1 MRNPHCLFY
10 NCPEI
15 VDSVDNP
22 LVDNL
27 LVDNRLAEELVAG
40 IAEVGEGGYSIL
52 EEGEGDILIWL
63 VMTLIDGRKTYPILG
78 GGGGP
83 CCAH

>member
-1 MRNPHCLFY
+1 MRSLHCLFY

-15 VDSVDNP
+15 VDSVDNS
-22 LVDNL
+22 

-52 EEGEGDILIWL
+52 EEEEGDILIRL
-63 VMTLIDGRKTYPILG
+63 VMRLIDGRKTYPILG